1 MPEEIAA
8 QIRNHTHLTNIMK
21 RFLAPA
27 GLPLSG
33 RQLGSMFFALRSAG
47 PSSAQYLQNFA
58 GDLGVKFA
66 LGVSSA
72 RAALYLVL
80 RALHW
85 LEPERNVVA
94 MPAYT
99 CFSVAA
105 AVARAGLRIYPLEMI
120 PASLDFDYRQMAQL
134 PSEQLL
140 CIISANLFGLVND
153 VYRMSRIAHSKGA
166 FVVDD
171 AAQSLGS
178 FRDGR
183 ASGTAAD
190 VGIFSLGRGKPL
202 PIGEGGIIV
211 TDSPTLANALQRE
224 TQALPS
230 YSPARE
236 LEIFLKN
243 VLGSVFLSPR
253 LYSIPNSM
261 KFLKLGVTEFN
272 PAFPVRRMSKI
283 AEALFLRTARSLPDL
298 VRSRTVTANDLLT
311 AVRQVSRFSTPTS
324 SVSCRPGFVRF
335 PLLAYEQAQR
345 DQAVRDLWRA
355 GIGATPF
362 YPSAICDI
370 AGIDAHMAVADFHR
384 PGAEDIARRLLT
396 LPTHSFV
403 QSSDIQRIASTLAQT
418 TAKRSEFFAVRA
430 NVRSTS

>member
-1 MPEEIAA
+1 ME
-8 QIRNHTHLTNIMK
+8 
-21 RFLAPA
+21 FV
-27 GLPLSG
+27 
-33 RQLGSMFFALRSAG
+33 F
-47 PSSAQYLQNFA
+47 
-58 GDLGVKFA
+58 
-66 LGVSSA
+66 GVSSA

-80 RALHW
+80 RALHR
-85 LEPERNVVA
+85 LAPERNVVA
-94 MPAYT
+94 MPGYT

-105 AVARAGLRIYPLEMI
+105 AVARAGLKIYPLEMI
-120 PASLDFDYRQMAQL
+120 PASLDFDYRQMAQM

-140 CIISANLFGLVND
+140 CIITANLFGLVND
-153 VYRMSRIAHSKGA
+153 VPRISRIAHSKGA

-190 VGIFSLGRGKPL
+190 IGIFSLGRGKPL
-202 PIGEGGIIV
+202 PAGEGGLMV
-211 TDSPTLANALQRE
+211 TDSSTLAKALQTE
-224 TQALPS
+224 AQALSS
-230 YSPARE
+230 YSLAGE

-243 VLGSVFLSPR
+243 VLNSVFLSPR

-261 KFLKLGVTEFN
+261 KFLKLGVTEFD
-272 PAFPVRRMSKI
+272 PTFPVCRISKI
-283 AEALFLRTARSLPDL
+283 AQMLFLQTAGSLPDL
-298 VRSRTVTANDLLT
+298 VRSRTANANDLLT
-311 AVRQVSRFSTPTS
+311 AVHQIPRFSTPVP
-324 SVSCRPGFVRF
+324 SVRCRPGFVRF
-335 PLLAYEQAQR
+335 PLLAREQAQR

-384 PGAEDIARRLLT
+384 PGAEEISRRLLT

-403 QSSDIQRIASTLAQT
+403 HASHIQRIASTLART
-418 TAKRSEFFAVRA
+418 TANQGKFLAAPA
-430 NVRSTS
+430 NASVSS